1 LNTQPRYRLDIFPSG
16 CILLALLTKIVVQFS
31 QKGGVSYDCCKRT
44 SHFVVTPRTEALLN
58 V

>member
-1 LNTQPRYRLDIFPSG
+1 
-16 CILLALLTKIVVQFS
+16 LTKIVVQFS